1 MRCVPDDTREN
12 ERSDGSEGATAAE
25 RNEKLTRGSNAM
37 THLSDETQVLPRR
50 AALSLVAGIAAVAGR
65 VAPSQAAYGESANVF
80 GRISNESG
88 FLPYAGDG
96 YSLLIPSKWN
106 PSKERAFPGVD
117 LCYEDNFDAVS
128 NLNIVV
134 NKTSKSSIKDFGS
147 PEQAFKEV
155 AASLLGEQTFSGK
168 TVSEGGFAPDR
179 VSAAS
184 ILDVGSKSVNGKEYY
199 LWDVLTRT
207 ADGDE
212 GGRHQLFSA
221 TVSNGKLYVL
231 KVQSGD
237 KRWFKG
243 QEGQVRKVRDT
254 FTVA

>member
-1 MRCVPDDTREN
+1 M
-12 ERSDGSEGATAAE
+12 G
-25 RNEKLTRGSNAM
+25 
-37 THLSDETQVLPRR
+37 
-50 AALSLVAGIAAVAGR
+50 LVAGFAAIAGR

-80 GRISNESG
+80 GRISNDSG
-88 FLPYAGDG
+88 FLPYAADG

-106 PSKERAFPGVD
+106 PSKERAFSGVD

-128 NLNIVV
+128 NLNVV
-134 NKTSKSSIKDFGS
+134 VSKTSKSSIKDFGS

-155 AASLLGEQTFSGK
+155 AAFMLGEQSYSGK

-184 ILDVGSKSVNGKEYY
+184 ILDVKTKNVNGKDYY
-199 LWDVLTRT
+199 EWDVLTRT

-221 TVSNGKLYVL
+221 AVSNGKLYVL

-254 FTVA
+254 FSIA